1 MADVEEDPRF
11 SVRFYVVNVIFKGLE
26 TQYKCKNS
34 DQPWFVSV
42 FKHSLD
48 HSEGV

>member
-1 MADVEEDPRF
+1 MADVEEDPMF

-26 TQYKCKNS
+26 YKCKNS